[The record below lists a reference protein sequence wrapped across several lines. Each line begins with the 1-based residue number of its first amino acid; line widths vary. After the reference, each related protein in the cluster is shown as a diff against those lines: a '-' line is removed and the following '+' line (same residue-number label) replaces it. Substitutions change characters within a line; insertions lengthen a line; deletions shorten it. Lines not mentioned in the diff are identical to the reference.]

1 MPLPEKVR
9 FCALVAEVRI
19 DASRLQRN
27 PNLPVDE
34 LVCTCTIL
42 QGFKVGVSS
51 NSLTLTFNY
60 LEPRLTYEGKT
71 FLVFAFEHEH
81 GYRPYGGQ
89 AGLVEKGHA
98 YNELVAAKEAGG
110 AYSYRKLRYDDLVQR
125 VKAITTAN
133 QQGKA
138 NGSESFGSN
147 TNRTLTAA
155 GSRCSR

>member
-1 MPLPEKVR
+1 MLLLRRCGSTPPGCSATLICQWMNS
-9 FCALVAEVRI
+9 CARAPFYR
-19 DASRLQRN
+19 
-27 PNLPVDE
+27 
-34 LVCTCTIL
+34 C
-42 QGFKVGVSS
+42 FKVGVSS

-60 LEPRLTYEGKT
+60 LEPRLPYEGKT
-71 FLVFAFEHEH
+71 FLVFAFEHERGQHEH

-125 VKAITTAN
+125 VKAFTTAN